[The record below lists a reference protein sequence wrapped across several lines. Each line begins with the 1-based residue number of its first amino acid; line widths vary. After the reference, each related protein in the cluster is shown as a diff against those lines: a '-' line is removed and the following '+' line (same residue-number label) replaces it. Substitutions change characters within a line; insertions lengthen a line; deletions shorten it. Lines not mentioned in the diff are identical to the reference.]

1 VVEVVDD
8 VGSVEEVVEAG
19 DWGTTVAAEGCEVA
33 VDDDGGC
40 VVVVVE
46 LVDEVV
52 VVGGAT
58 PVSGDTQPAGGAVG
72 PLCPGISTVPAQP
85 KSEKV
90 VWLVLLDPSE
100 KWAVE
105 RVWRMNPEASTE
117 ISSVVPV

>member
-1 VVEVVDD
+1 MAASLVD
-8 VGSVEEVVEAG
+8 
-19 DWGTTVAAEGCEVA
+19 
-33 VDDDGGC
+33 
-40 VVVVVE
+40 VE
-46 LVDEVV
+46 LVDVV

-100 KWAVE
+100 KCAVE
-105 RVWRMNPEASTE
+105 RV
-117 ISSVVPV
+117 